1 MISNIDIKIGSNRN
15 IKKVKVYH
23 QKSTQSQSPA
33 TTPEASIGV
42 LSLKSSYKSVKGSV
56 TILPVGNK
64 KNNNK
69 KTNKQTNK
77 QNSNNNNKITMRKN

>member
-42 LSLKSSYKSVKGSV
+42 LSLKSSYKSIKGSV

-64 KNNNK
+64 KKQQQKNK
-69 KTNKQTNK
+69 QTNKQTNK
-77 QNSNNNNKITMRKN
+77 TATTTTKKQ